1 MHGSQSFVRDPRN
14 EHVKVWLN
22 GELVPR
28 NEAKVSVLDA
38 GFMLGDGVW
47 EGMRLVN
54 GRLAFIGAHLE
65 RLYAGARAL
74 AIDIP
79 LTPEALTEALY
90 ATVRANGMR
99 DGVHLRLMVTR
110 GLKATPSQDPRST
123 ASGPTIVIVAEH
135 KEQDPTVRARGL
147 ALVTSSYRTSTP
159 DVFDMALNTHSRLNL
174 IRALVQVADLGADEA
189 LMLDPH
195 GFVASCNATNF
206 FIVSRATVCTSTGRY
221 CFRGITR
228 GHVIALCREHGVAV
242 EERDV
247 TLAEVH
253 GAEEAFVTG
262 TYGGVTPVAT
272 LDGRRIGTT
281 TPGPLTRRLET
292 LYQARLREECADSR
306 T

>member
-1 MHGSQSFVRDPRN
+1 MHGSQSFVPDPRN

-79 LTPEALTEALY
+79 MKPEALTEALY
-90 ATVRANGMR
+90 ATVRANGMH

-110 GLKATPSQDPRST
+110 GLKATPSQDPRSK

-135 KEQDPTVRARGL
+135 KEQDPAVRARGL

-159 DVFDMALNTHSRLNL
+159 DTFDMALNTHSRLNL
-174 IRALVQVADLGADEA
+174 IRALVQAADLGADEA

-206 FIVSRATVCTSTGRY
+206 FIVCRGAVCTSTGRY

-228 GHVIALCREHGVAV
+228 GHVIALCREHGIAV

-281 TPGPLTRRLET
+281 PPGPLTRRLET
-292 LYQARLREECADSR
+292 LYRARLREECADSR